1 MNLLQNAKIQRWG
14 NGLGLRISGIMRE
27 VPRFK
32 SGANV
37 TVEVFEDGF
46 TVKKVVEKKSP
57 KLFPFTEKQLLSGL
71 DANTAHADEL
81 PTLQAA
87 DIPDY

>member
-27 VPRFK
+27 VPHFEP
-32 SGANV
+32 GAKV

-46 TVKKVVEKKSP
+46 TVKKVVENKSS
-57 KLFPFTEKQLLSGL
+57 KLFPFTEEQLLSGL

-81 PTLQAA
+81 PILQAT